1 MIRFPSMMSNIQQ
14 TLYNGCVLSVDEKMI
29 EIDVFL
35 KKGELKIAVH
45 FVPSTPFVYETLY
58 FLMC

>member
-1 MIRFPSMMSNIQQ
+1 MQSMMIRFPSMMSNIQQ
-14 TLYNGCVLSVDEKMI
+14 TLHNGCVLSVDEKMI

-45 FVPSTPFVYETLY
+45 FLFHQRLSHMKL
-58 FLMC
+58 